1 VLHTTGQKKYS
12 LTLSFLLFPLLF
24 WDNRSVGLWTGVIT
38 NDSTSIRK
46 DQSFEIALTEY
57 KGKVYGYSRSEFIVN
72 DTLYYIVKRVKGIIN
87 GDMCEVKDDEIIS
100 CNFQKRLNKGVK
112 VVSTF
117 YRNKQDSTWY
127 LAGKWKTTQTK
138 NYYSITGKVAL
149 AEEKDL
155 SKSKIFPHLEELNLA
170 NDVAF
175 YKERKTDASVV
186 KNAVPESKHFASLIK
201 TEELSTLAINN
212 DQPLPETGKVE
223 VNTVAIENKQTI
235 RTEAQPVKAPSA
247 VIPVSTGLT
256 KAEPKEE
263 AERLKTNIHTIEQNT
278 IPNDAGSAAPDTKSV
293 AVNTVNVK
301 TETPLGAKA
310 DIVKPVNTGVPV
322 KTNTTIA
329 KAEPIA
335 ITGKEQ
341 QAINRNDPN
350 YIDPNEDPDNL
361 PRNLNTKQNT
371 MPVVSGNKPAAS
383 GQQPLVNTKNN
394 PIIENKQPIL
404 TSTQVMKANGSGPV
418 TDTKLASATPA
429 NAGTNPEITH
439 DRLSELKALPAVGG
453 RTSAF
458 SQVIN
463 FSSDSLEIALYDNG
477 EIDGDTVSVFMN
489 GDPILSHQGLKA
501 SAIKTTIHLTPG
513 IPEFN
518 IVLFADN
525 LGKYPPNTGLLVV
538 HDGDDVYNI
547 RFSADLQKNAGVIFR
562 RK

>member
-1 VLHTTGQKKYS
+1 MPTRSSVLHKTGQKKYS
-12 LTLSFLLFPLLF
+12 LTLSFLLLPLLF
-24 WDNRSVGLWTGVIT
+24 WGQSLSGLWTGVIT
-38 NDSTSIRK
+38 NDSNSVRK
-46 DQSFEIALTEY
+46 DQSYEIALTEY

-100 CNFQKRLNKGVK
+100 CNFEKRLNKGVK
-112 VVSTF
+112 VISTF

-138 NYYSITGKVAL
+138 NYYSVTGKVAL

-170 NDVAF
+170 NDMAF
-175 YKERKTDASVV
+175 YKERKSDAAIV
-186 KNAVPESKHFASLIK
+186 KNAVPESKRFATLIK

-212 DQPLPETGKVE
+212 EKPLPETGKVE
-223 VNTVAIENKQTI
+223 INTIAVANKQTI
-235 RTEAQPVKAPSA
+235 RTETEPLKAPSA
-247 VIPVSTGLT
+247 VIPVTTALT
-256 KAEPKEE
+256 KAEPGAE
-263 AERLKTNIHTIEQNT
+263 AERQKTAIHTTELNT
-278 IPNDAGSAAPDTKSV
+278 LPATEKTAAPDTKAV
-293 AVNTVNVK
+293 AVNTVDVK
-301 TETPLGAKA
+301 TTAALNTKA
-310 DIVKPVNTGVPV
+310 DIVKPVNAGVPV
-322 KTNTTIA
+322 KTDATIT
-329 KAEPIA
+329 KATPVA

-341 QAINRNDPN
+341 QAINRSDPD
-350 YIDPNEDPDNL
+350 YVDPNEDPENL
-361 PRNLNTKQNT
+361 PRNLNNKQT
-371 MPVVSGNKPAAS
+371 TLPAAS
-383 GQQPLVNTKNN
+383 SQQPVANVRNT
-394 PIIENKQPIL
+394 PVVENKQALHTNTEIVK
-404 TSTQVMKANGSGPV
+404 TSPSAPV
-418 TDTKLASATPA
+418 TETKLKPAIPA
-429 NAGTNPEITH
+429 NATTVPEITH
-439 DRLSELKALPAVGG
+439 DRIAEMNAMPYVGG
-453 RTSAF
+453 RSSNF

-477 EIDGDTVSVFMN
+477 EVDGDTVSVYLN
-489 GDPILSHQGLKA
+489 GEPLLVHQGLKA
-501 SAIKTTIHLTPG
+501 SAIKTTIRLTPG

>member
-1 VLHTTGQKKYS
+1 MLHKPGQKKYS
-12 LTLSFLLFPLLF
+12 LTLSFLLLPLLF
-24 WDNRSVGLWTGVIT
+24 WGQSLSGLWTGVIT
-38 NDSTSIRK
+38 NDSNSVRK

-100 CNFQKRLNKGVK
+100 CNFEKRLNKGVK
-112 VVSTF
+112 VISTF

-170 NDVAF
+170 NDMAF
-175 YKERKTDASVV
+175 YKERKADASVV
-186 KNAVPESKHFASLIK
+186 RTAVPDNKHFASLIK

-212 DQPLPETGKVE
+212 DKPLPETGKVE
-223 VNTVAIENKQTI
+223 VNTVAVENKQTI

-247 VIPVSTGLT
+247 VIPVSTELT
-256 KAEPKEE
+256 KAEPMQE
-263 AERLKTNIHTIEQNT
+263 AERLKTNIHTTELNT
-278 IPNDAGSAAPDTKSV
+278 IANDTKLAAPDTKAV
-293 AVNTVNVK
+293 AVNTVQVK
-301 TETPLGAKA
+301 TETPLSTKA
-310 DIVKPVNTGVPV
+310 DIVKPVNAGVPV
-322 KTNTTIA
+322 KTDAAIA
-329 KAEPIA
+329 KAQPVA

-350 YIDPNEDPDNL
+350 YVDPNEDPDNL

-371 MPVVSGNKPAAS
+371 VPVVSGNKPAAN
-383 GQQPLVNTKNN
+383 GQQPVANVKNT
-394 PIIENKQPIL
+394 PVVENKQPLL
-404 TSTQVMKANGSGPV
+404 TSTQVVKTSTAAPA
-418 TDTKLASATPA
+418 TDTRLKTETPLNA
-429 NAGTNPEITH
+429 NSVPEITH
-439 DRLSELKALPAVGG
+439 DRLAELNALPAVGG
-453 RTSAF
+453 RNSNF

-477 EIDGDTVSVFMN
+477 EVDGDTVSVYMN
-489 GDPILSHQGLKA
+489 GAPLLVHQGLKA
-501 SAIKTTIHLTPG
+501 SAIKTTIRLTPG